1 MTAYLLLFV
10 VPALV
15 AFTRSTKPATGAVA
29 RSIWNVS
36 ATWWAVTLALTMII
50 GWRHEVGGDWEN
62 YLAHWYD
69 AANAPLSEM
78 LLRADPG
85 YWLVTWL
92 AADAGLGV
100 HSTNLLFALPFSLGL
115 GVFCSAQPR
124 PWLALAAAVPY
135 MVIVLAMGYTRQGAA
150 LGLGM
155 IGLVALGR
163 GRLMTF
169 VVFVGLGALFHRS
182 AVLLVPL
189 GMLAAAK
196 GRAWITLWTAALG
209 IAMYDSLLRPAF
221 EAMEIG
227 YLQAEYNSEGAL
239 VRVAMNVLPA
249 VLLLLLRRRF
259 KWNPG
264 ERNLWTF
271 MALLALASMVWL
283 ALSPSSTAVD
293 RMALYLIPLQLYVFS
308 RLPDLLRPEF
318 SSGRAVVAAVLL
330 YYATALMVW
339 LLYAVHARY
348 WIPYRFYPL
357 EGVF

>member
-1 MTAYLLLFV
+1 MTAYVLLFV
-10 VPALV
+10 IPALV
-15 AFTRSTKPATGAVA
+15 AFTRSARPATASVA
-29 RSIWNVS
+29 RPIWNVS
-36 ATWWAVTLALTMII
+36 ATWWAVTLALTVII
-50 GWRHEVGGDWEN
+50 GWRHEVGGDWNN
-62 YLAHWYD
+62 YLEHWY
-69 AANAPLSEM
+69 AAADAPLSEI

-92 AADAGLGV
+92 AADAGFGI
-100 HSTNLLFALPFSLGL
+100 HATNLLFALPFSFGL
-115 GVFCSAQPR
+115 GVFCSEQPR

-135 MVIVLAMGYTRQGAA
+135 MVIVLGMGYTRQGVA
-150 LGLGM
+150 LGFGM

-163 GRLMTF
+163 GRVMTF
-169 VVFVGLGALFHRS
+169 VALVSLGALFHRS

-196 GRAWITLWTAALG
+196 GRIWITLWIAALG

-221 EAMEIG
+221 EAMEVG

-239 VRVAMNVLPA
+239 IRVAMNVVPA

-259 KWNPG
+259 KWSAG
-264 ERNLWTF
+264 ERNLWMF
-271 MALLALASMVWL
+271 MALLALASMAWL

-293 RMALYLIPLQLYVFS
+293 RIALYLIPLQLYLFS
-308 RLPDLLRPEF
+308 RLPDLVRPEF

-330 YYATALMVW
+330 YYAATLMVW
-339 LLYAVHARY
+339 LLYATHAQY

-357 EGVF
+357 EDVF